1 MAFLWIFVVK
11 VAAEVGSQGVWADI
25 QPFWISWSTLMLGG
39 SFVSTIDYMLADAES
54 HRSMIT

>member
-1 MAFLWIFVVK
+1 VK